1 MEMSINM
8 HMRCCMSKKVGH
20 TMWTRVLST
29 HVIEGVILNH
39 LSDTV
44 NEKPSTP
51 LQAQR
56 WSW

>member
-1 MEMSINM
+1 
-8 HMRCCMSKKVGH
+8 
-20 TMWTRVLST
+20 MWTRVLST